1 MGIHRV
7 KLYLTLI
14 TALLISCI
22 TASCAGR
29 QDSGT
34 VTDDKKIRAAVI
46 DTGFSE
52 KAIPSGNIAGGKN
65 YVDGDMG
72 TDDTYGHGTAVA
84 SIILGNAP
92 DTELVALVS
101 SVYEHG
107 RLKQV
112 DADTFAGII
121 IDAVDVYGCD
131 VINVSSG
138 FAVDTE
144 ALRQAVEYVEKKGVV
159 IVASAGNDYVEN
171 PDVKYYPAAY
181 DGVIAVGSI
190 NESRTAIS
198 EFSQR
203 GEWVDVYECGENITV
218 RTLSGDSREVSGTS
232 YAAAGVTSKVCRILE
247 ENSGLTVD
255 KVLEII
261 DFKGN

>member
-1 MGIHRV
+1 MGIHRA
-7 KLYLTLI
+7 KIYLTLI
-14 TALLISCI
+14 TALLITCI
-22 TASCAGR
+22 AASCAGR
-29 QDSGT
+29 KDRGT
-34 VTDDKKIRAAVI
+34 VTDDKKIRVAVI

-65 YVDGDMG
+65 YLDGDMG

-84 SIILGNAP
+84 SIILENAP

-198 EFSQR
+198 DESS
-203 GEWVDVYECGENITV
+203 GE
-218 RTLSGDSREVSGTS
+218 
-232 YAAAGVTSKVCRILE
+232 
-247 ENSGLTVD
+247 
-255 KVLEII
+255 
-261 DFKGN
+261 

>member
-14 TALLISCI
+14 TALLITCI
-22 TASCAGR
+22 AASCAGR

-34 VTDDKKIRAAVI
+34 VIDDKKIRAAVI

-52 KAIPSGNIAGGKN
+52 KAIPAGNIAGGKN
-65 YVDGDMG
+65 YVEGSMG

-84 SIILGNAP
+84 SIILENAP

-121 IDAVDVYGCD
+121 IDAVDV
-131 VINVSSG
+131 
-138 FAVDTE
+138 
-144 ALRQAVEYVEKKGVV
+144 
-159 IVASAGNDYVEN
+159 
-171 PDVKYYPAAY
+171 
-181 DGVIAVGSI
+181 
-190 NESRTAIS
+190 
-198 EFSQR
+198 
-203 GEWVDVYECGENITV
+203 
-218 RTLSGDSREVSGTS
+218 
-232 YAAAGVTSKVCRILE
+232 
-247 ENSGLTVD
+247 
-255 KVLEII
+255 
-261 DFKGN
+261 

>member
-1 MGIHRV
+1 MGIHRA
-7 KLYLTLI
+7 KIYLTLI
-14 TALLISCI
+14 TVLLITCI
-22 TASCAGR
+22 AASCAGQ
-29 QDSGT
+29 QDRGS
-34 VTDDKKIRAAVI
+34 VTDDKKIRVAVI

-52 KAIPSGNIAGGKN
+52 KAIPAGNITGGKN

-198 EFSQR
+198 DFSQR

-247 ENSGLTVD
+247 ENSGLPVD